1 MKGFSRLFVCLP
13 VGVCDTKTVA
23 TNLQADSGTS
33 FKAGMWCPM
42 ISQESRLLVNF
53 LEDLEF
59 HSELSSAAKLN
70 NKRISRLGSFFS
82 CLRVAQKPLA
92 CTVL

>member
-1 MKGFSRLFVCLP
+1 MTRGQL
-13 VGVCDTKTVA
+13 G
-23 TNLQADSGTS
+23 S

-42 ISQESRLLVNF
+42 ISQESRLPLNF

-59 HSELSSAAKLN
+59 HSEHSIAAKLT
-70 NKRISRLGSFFS
+70 NKKISRIGSV
-82 CLRVAQKPLA
+82 LAATELVAQKCLA